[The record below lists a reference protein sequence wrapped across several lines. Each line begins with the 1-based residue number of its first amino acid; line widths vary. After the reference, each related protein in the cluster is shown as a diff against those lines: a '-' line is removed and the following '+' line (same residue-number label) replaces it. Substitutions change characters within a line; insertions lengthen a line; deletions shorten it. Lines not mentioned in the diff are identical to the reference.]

1 MKIQQKE
8 PRLRV
13 IRLQTNKGPGAARNL
28 GIAMA
33 KGPYVAITDDDD
45 LCVLTRIEKQ
55 RKLLR
60 ATVYIMV
67 TRSVDDVQARETLE
81 SIGHSHGRTQLNIR
95 PELYEVWLD
104 SVCQTVKQMDP
115 DWTSEV
121 EREWRDRLRAG
132 IDLITS
138 LY

>member
-1 MKIQQKE
+1 MVGKDPVRASFDRCEAAGNFAERFYGVFLNSSPEI
-8 PRLRV
+8 
-13 IRLQTNKGPGAARNL
+13 GPL
-28 GIAMA
+28 FAM
-33 KGPYVAITDDDD
+33 TDF
-45 LCVLTRIEKQ
+45 EKQ

-81 SIGHSHGRTQLNIR
+81 SIGYSHGRTQLNIR

-115 DWTSEV
+115 DWTPEV

>member
-1 MKIQQKE
+1 M
-8 PRLRV
+8 
-13 IRLQTNKGPGAARNL
+13 
-28 GIAMA
+28 
-33 KGPYVAITDDDD
+33 
-45 LCVLTRIEKQ
+45 
-55 RKLLR
+55 
-60 ATVYIMV
+60 YIMV

-81 SIGHSHGRTQLNIR
+81 SIGYSHGRTQLNIR

-115 DWTSEV
+115 DWTSKV

>member
-1 MKIQQKE
+1 MVGKDPVRASFDRCEAAGNFAEQFYAVFLNSSPEI
-8 PRLRV
+8 
-13 IRLQTNKGPGAARNL
+13 GPL
-28 GIAMA
+28 FA
-33 KGPYVAITDDDD
+33 KTDF
-45 LCVLTRIEKQ
+45 EKQ

-81 SIGHSHGRTQLNIR
+81 SIGYSHGRTQLNIR